1 MNTGC
6 NRSDMDMINRLV
18 NLISREASLFE
29 NFLELLNRQKETLV
43 QNDLKAL
50 KEVTEKQRE
59 KMVES
64 QLLNKERE
72 SLIEEIRAANLVDGD
87 VTVSRLLEFADQ
99 NQAGRLTQL
108 RETILDLNDR
118 ITEARNTNAML
129 LNQSREFIAKTM
141 AMLSKINNPEH
152 SYSRDGAGGRH
163 RANVA
168 VDRRA

>member
-1 MNTGC
+1 
-6 NRSDMDMINRLV
+6 MDMINRLV

-50 KEVTEKQRE
+50 NQVTELQHE

-64 QLLNKERE
+64 QLLNNERE
-72 SLIEEIRAANLVDGD
+72 SLIEEIRAANLIEGD
-87 VTVSRLLEFADQ
+87 VTVSRLLEFADNSQ
-99 NQAGRLTQL
+99 TGRLTQL

-141 AMLSKINNPEH
+141 EALSKINNPEH
-152 SYSRDGAGGRH
+152 TYSRDGAGNRH
-163 RANVA
+163 HANVA

>member
-1 MNTGC
+1 
-6 NRSDMDMINRLV
+6 MDMINRLV

-50 KEVTEKQRE
+50 NEVTEKQHE

-72 SLIEEIRAANLVDGD
+72 SLIEEIRAANLIDGD
-87 VTVSRLLEFADQ
+87 VTVSRLLECADQ

-152 SYSRDGAGGRH
+152 AYSRDGAGGRH

>member
-1 MNTGC
+1 
-6 NRSDMDMINRLV
+6 MDMINRLV

-50 KEVTEKQRE
+50 NEVTELQHE

-72 SLIEEIRAANLVDGD
+72 SLIEEIRAANLIEGD
-87 VTVSRLLEFADQ
+87 VTVSRLLEFAD
-99 NQAGRLTQL
+99 NSQAGRLSQL

-129 LNQSREFIAKTM
+129 LNQSREFIARTM
-141 AMLSKINNPEH
+141 EMLSKINNPEH
-152 SYSRDGAGGRH
+152 TYSRDGAGSRQH
-163 RANVA
+163 ANVA